1 MNKFTVQKSKPQF
14 SFTWSKI
21 KNFETCPRRYL
32 EIDVNK
38 NYKEESPA
46 LDYGFEMHEAAKL
59 CISHGKPLP
68 EKFKVLEPWVKKL
81 TNDSDDPAVSIQ
93 TELKLS
99 IDKNMNPCSWLDKR
113 TYMRG
118 VIDFL
123 KIRKKVALIVDWK
136 SGEPKDDLIQL
147 GLFAQLIFS
156 HYNWVEA
163 IKTIYVWIKN
173 NDSTEE
179 NLYRRDM
186 VDLWKEITPR
196 INALEL
202 AHSTDAF
209 PPKKSGLC
217 KQYCPVITC
226 EHCGRQ

>member
-1 MNKFTVQKSKPQF
+1 
-14 SFTWSKI
+14 
-21 KNFETCPRRYL
+21 
-32 EIDVNK
+32 
-38 NYKEESPA
+38 
-46 LDYGFEMHEAAKL
+46 
-59 CISHGKPLP
+59 
-68 EKFKVLEPWVKKL
+68 VLEPWVRKL